1 MDADLRALQEV
12 RDAVAAGRRAAQ
24 ALHAFSQERID
35 AVCEAMVEAGA
46 RAALDLAKLAVEETG
61 YGRVDHKVLK
71 NLFGTRVLWESIR
84 DFPTVGI
91 VRRDEKAGLFE
102 VAAPQGVVAA
112 IVPTTNPTSTALF
125 KAIIALKGRNA
136 IVVSPHPRAARCIGE
151 SCRVVYEAALRAGAP
166 EGCVGWLTAPTL
178 EATESL
184 MRHRDVDLILATGG
198 AGLVKAAYSSGKP
211 CYGVGP
217 GNVPCFIERTA
228 DIEHAV
234 RCVVT
239 SQTFDYGTLCCSEQA
254 LILDRPIREAAL
266 AEFARAGAHL
276 CSPEETRLLEKVA
289 MRSRLMNPEI
299 VGQPAAKIA
308 AMAGF
313 RVAPESTVLLAEQG
327 GVGYE
332 HPVSIE
338 ILAPVLALYTEEGWR
353 EGCRRCIEVLRFG
366 GMGHTLVLHSK
377 DREVITAFALEKPA
391 SRILVNAPTSEGAV
405 GWATA
410 LDPSMTLGCGAMG
423 GNITSD
429 NISVRHMI
437 TLKRVSYLK
446 PDWWETRARAEAENP
461 GRGLLRIGWGT
472 AVPASFPE
480 HERPAAASPRK
491 SPPPVLVPAFP
502 EPPAYSYTANPE
514 HPARKFLPAGPGGS
528 GNPPFVLAP

>member
-12 RDAVAAGRRAAQ
+12 RDAVAAAKRAAE
-24 ALHAFSQERID
+24 ALHSFSQEKID
-35 AVCEAMVEAGA
+35 AVCSAMAEAGE
-46 RAALDLAKLAVEETG
+46 RASLDLARLAVEETG

-71 NLFGTRVLWESIR
+71 NRFGTRILWDSIK
-84 DFPTVGI
+84 DFRTVGV
-91 VRRDEKAGLFE
+91 VRRDERAGLFE

-112 IVPTTNPTSTALF
+112 IVPTTNPTSTALY

-198 AGLVKAAYSSGKP
+198 AGLVQAAYSSGKP

-228 DIEHAV
+228 DLEHAA

-266 AEFARAGAHL
+266 AEFARARAHL
-276 CSPEETRLLEKVA
+276 CSAEETRLLEKVV
-289 MRSRLMNPEI
+289 RRGRLMNPEV
-299 VGQPAAKIA
+299 VGQPAARIA

-313 RVAPESTVLLAEQG
+313 RVAPETTVLLAEQG
-327 GVGYE
+327 GVG
-332 HPVSIE
+332 HDFPVSIE
-338 ILAPVLALYTEEGWR
+338 ILAPVLALYTEDGWR
-353 EGCRRCIEVLRFG
+353 AGCRRCIEVLKFG
-366 GMGHTLVLHSK
+366 GMGHTLALHST

-405 GWATA
+405 GWATS
-410 LDPSMTLGCGAMG
+410 LDPSMTLGCGPMG

-437 TLKRVSYLK
+437 TVKRVAYLK
-446 PDWWETRARAEAENP
+446 ADWWETRRRAEADDP
-461 GRGLLRIGWGT
+461 SRGLLRPAWGT
-472 AVPASFPE
+472 SVPETFPDLAPPPVPAK
-480 HERPAAASPRK
+480 A
-491 SPPPVLVPAFP
+491 PPVLVPAFP
-502 EPPAYSYTANPE
+502 EPPAWSYAASPE
-514 HPARKFLPAGPGGS
+514 HPARKFLPSGPGGT